1 MLTNTNGI
9 IESRSKVAK
18 AMKDNELYLEKE
30 KERAKKEW
38 EEEQALRVKSNT
50 IVLDAKTW

>member
-1 MLTNTNGI
+1 
-9 IESRSKVAK
+9 
-18 AMKDNELYLEKE
+18 MKDNELYLEKE

>member
-1 MLTNTNGI
+1 M
-9 IESRSKVAK
+9 SRSDDV
-18 AMKDNELYLEKE
+18 
-30 KERAKKEW
+30 RAKKEW